1 MDYTL
6 ITKLYQ
12 CYIANYKAVALPI
25 LSELS
30 TNIARASDNDAV
42 KLAIEKFTIV
52 NIHNSTLVN
61 MEPNNSIPAI
71 FEMKKNN
78 WYLYNAL
85 AEKLQKASINACMRA
100 YRYAANRN
108 EKQLEKSQRFQNA
121 FSYGLFIEFCIAMAT
136 DPILSAD
143 LQLAVDQIPN
153 FDYTSTD
160 LAKDMYR
167 YLRKLQNDE
176 LAKFI
181 SRLSQFSPDDR
192 DIVRDIEKDLKELC
206 GNFSLELSRCQT
218 NERVYAVMFKYQVES
233 SRILERYQIIQTSH
247 VSWQPLL
254 LNLLL
259 VPLVIG
265 VISMV
270 MKLTTGKYSFFD
282 KPYLIE
288 KNVDDNDFN
297 QRLIM
302 ANNFFIAG

>member
-25 LSELS
+25 LHELS
-30 TNIARASDNDAV
+30 ASIASTTDQDV
-42 KLAIEKFTIV
+42 IKHAIERFTII
-52 NIHNSTLVN
+52 NIHNAALLN
-61 MEPNNSIPAI
+61 MEPNNSIPAL
-71 FEMKKNN
+71 FEMKRNN

-85 AEKLQKASINACMRA
+85 TEKLQKAAVNASMRA
-100 YRYAANRN
+100 YRMATQHN

-121 FSYGLFIEFCIAMAT
+121 FSYGLFIEFCIAMAN
-136 DPILSAD
+136 DAILCAD
-143 LQLAVDQIPN
+143 LQAAVDQIPH

-176 LAKFI
+176 IAKFTNK
-181 SRLSQFSPDDR
+181 LAQFSPDDR
-192 DIVRDIEKDLKELC
+192 DIVRDIEKDLKEMC
-206 GNFSLELSRCQT
+206 HSFSLELSRCRS
-218 NERVYAVMFKYQVES
+218 NERVHAVMFKYQFES
-233 SRILERYQIIQTSH
+233 SRILERYQIIQTSN

-265 VISMV
+265 IISMA
-270 MKLTTGKYSFFD
+270 MKLSTGKYSFFD

-288 KNVDDNDFN
+288 KSVDDNDFN
-297 QRLIM
+297 QRLMM
-302 ANNFFIAG
+302 ANNYFITG